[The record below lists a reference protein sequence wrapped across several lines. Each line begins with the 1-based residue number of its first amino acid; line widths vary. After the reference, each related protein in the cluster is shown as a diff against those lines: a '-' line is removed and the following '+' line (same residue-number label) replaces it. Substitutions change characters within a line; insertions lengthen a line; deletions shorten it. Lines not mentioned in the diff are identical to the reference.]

1 MRRENRRSILPR
13 VLTKVRQPFP
23 SHGREHAT
31 RGSTLVEFAF
41 LVPVMFALV
50 FGVIDFGRALYTYHF
65 VSNAAREATRWA
77 SVRGFSCSD
86 MTSCNATGPDI
97 SAYVGSIVPPG
108 IDSSPSRLSVTT
120 NWPPPPNNLPI
131 CSTPGGFNHPGCAVQ
146 VQVTYQFRFVLPF
159 MPASGI
165 PMTSTS
171 QMIISQ

>member
-1 MRRENRRSILPR
+1 M
-13 VLTKVRQPFP
+13 
-23 SHGREHAT
+23 

-41 LVPVMFALV
+41 LVPVLFALV
-50 FGVIDFGRALYTYHF
+50 FGVIDFGRALYAYHF

-77 SVRGFSCSD
+77 SVRGWNCGDMSD
-86 MTSCNATGPDI
+86 CKATPAQV
-97 SAYVGSIVPPG
+97 SAYVASIVPPG
-108 IDSSPSRLSVTT
+108 IDSSPSRLSVTPT
-120 NWPPPPNNLPI
+120 WVAPPNNLAI
-131 CSTPGGFNHPGCAVQ
+131 CDVHPNYSGCAVR